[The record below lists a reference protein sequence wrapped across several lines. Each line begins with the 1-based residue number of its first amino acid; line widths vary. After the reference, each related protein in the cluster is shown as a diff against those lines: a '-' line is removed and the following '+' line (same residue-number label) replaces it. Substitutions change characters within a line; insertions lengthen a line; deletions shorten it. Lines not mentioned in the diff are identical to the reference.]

1 MIRQFKCRECGQL
14 NQFET
19 EGATVLL
26 REAAE
31 VSPGRTYFVECKWCG
46 TENMVTILE
55 EEE

>member
-1 MIRQFKCRECGQL
+1 MIRPFKCCECGQL

-31 VSPGRTYFVECKWCG
+31 VSPGRTYFADCKWCG
-46 TENMVTILE
+46 TKNMVTIPE

>member
-1 MIRQFKCRECGQL
+1 MIRQFKCRECNQL
-14 NQFET
+14 NEFET
-19 EGATVLL
+19 EGAVVRL

-46 TENMVTILE
+46 TKNMVTILE